1 MPAVDLLTAMLSNRV
16 FGGAPGWNDDQWRF
30 AEPAC
35 TPQECAALFREGL
48 IAAQPVHISD
58 ELLAAMG
65 QRREDCGPLT
75 HEWML
80 TDTGRAVALA
90 HLRAQPTAHK
100 LSE

>member
-1 MPAVDLLTAMLSNRV
+1 MPAIDLLTAMLSNRV

-35 TPQECAALFREGL
+35 TPQECAELFRAGL
-48 IAAQPVHISD
+48 IMAEPVHIPD
-58 ELLAAMG
+58 ELLASVG

-80 TDTGRAVALA
+80 TEAGRALALSY
-90 HLRAQPTAHK
+90 LREIE
-100 LSE
+100 S